1 MASSVPV
8 PTATGTGADEKT
20 YTLESLKEHS
30 SRESLWML
38 LHDKVYDVTRFM
50 DEVSG
55 RSGSAHRTGLDWSTI
70 AMRGCGVARV
80 GRVGRARFVGSCWVG
95 WVW

>member
-8 PTATGTGADEKT
+8 PTASTADEKT

-55 RSGSAHRTGLDWSTI
+55 VECDAAHWTWISIG
-70 AMRGCGVARV
+70 A
-80 GRVGRARFVGSCWVG
+80 
-95 WVW
+95 

>member
-8 PTATGTGADEKT
+8 TTGTGTGADEKA

-55 RSGSAHRTGLDWSTI
+55 RSVSAHWAGLGWGVI
-70 AMRGCGVARV
+70 AMRGGGVTRV
-80 GRVGRARFVGSCWVG
+80 DRLGFVGW
-95 WVW
+95 